1 MPFDFLKK
9 KGSTPNKTT
18 QNSEPKKTTTS
29 AKEEGFESQSNALKP
44 KEGNG
49 KKGGFLGALSNMRD
63 NIDKSSLGK
72 AFGTPGW
79 YKNQW
84 EGVEDCVKMIPQ
96 NASGMKFVMLHHREL
111 FRAFSTKEA
120 SQENLDL
127 YEALTEGKIDGKAVS
142 KQEIYEAYLALGAD
156 KEANFPQNLLT
167 ALHDLAKKGEFSKM
181 DFSGLVPTA
190 TQNLL
195 DPFYRFHTGD
205 ELRRGLFFKL
215 TGVKSPEKVGGIKG
229 E

>member
-9 KGSTPNKTT
+9 KGPESNKAK
-18 QNSEPKKTTTS
+18 NAEPTKTKTS
-29 AKEEGFESQSNALKP
+29 PKGEGFESQSEALKP
-44 KEGNG
+44 KEEKG
-49 KKGGFLGALSNMRD
+49 KKGGFLAGLANMRD

-84 EGVEDCVKMIPQ
+84 QGVEDAVKLIPQ
-96 NASGMKFVMLHHREL
+96 NGTGLKFVMEHHREL
-111 FRAFSTKEA
+111 FRSFCTAEF

-127 YEALTEGKIDGKAVS
+127 YEAVTEGTVNGKALS
-142 KQEIYEAYLALGAD
+142 KQEIYETYLALGAGQ
-156 KEANFPQNLLT
+156 EANFPQNLLT
-167 ALHDLAKKGEFSKM
+167 GLHELAKKGEFSKM
-181 DFSGLVPTA
+181 DFSGLVQTA

-205 ELRRGLFFKL
+205 EIRRGIFFKM
-215 TGVKSPEKVGGIKG
+215 TGVTSPNKVGGVKG